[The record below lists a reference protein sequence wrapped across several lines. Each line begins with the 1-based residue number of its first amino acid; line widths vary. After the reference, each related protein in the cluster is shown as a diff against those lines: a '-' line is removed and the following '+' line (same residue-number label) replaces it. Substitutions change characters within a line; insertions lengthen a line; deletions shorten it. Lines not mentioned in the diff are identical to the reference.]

1 MTTKKLTR
9 KQRILVATTLFGMF
23 FGAGNLIFPVH
34 LGQMAG
40 SNVIPAIIGFIITAV
55 GIPIFGVAAIGVT
68 HSDGLQTLSGKV
80 GKGYGIF
87 FTCLLYLTIGPLF
100 AIPRC
105 ATVSFTTGVSP
116 MLPEAAQPLAL
127 LLFSAVFFAFVLFFS
142 LRPGKITVW
151 IGKIINPVFLLF
163 LAVLVIAALLKP
175 GASISDVA
183 PTEPYATK
191 TSAFFS
197 SFIEGYGTMDAI
209 AGLAFGIVVIDVIRR
224 MGVDNDD
231 AVAVDVLGSGVLT
244 GLLMAVIYVVTIL
257 MGTQSRGL
265 FEISDNGGI
274 ALTQIAGH
282 YFGGVGQIILAVT
295 ITFACLKTSIGL
307 VTSCSE
313 TFVKMT
319 HGKISYKLWAIL
331 FTLFSFAVS
340 NVGLSAIIEYSIPVL
355 MLIYPPA
362 TALIILAFA
371 GKLFRHDRAVY
382 LSTMIFTW
390 AAAIFDFF
398 KTLPAGVR
406 TALRLDAPVELL
418 LGGQQ
423 TFLRPVDGRVT
434 GELEA
439 DQPPQLFPLL
449 GPHHF
454 PAQSIVADLIGIG
467 ARRGIG
473 RHVLPIA
480 WHRVGEEGQA
490 IVKNR
495 GRGNQ
500 LSRVV
505 IPQKPKVSK
514 MSVLIIDHGVKD
526 KHAAKLLI
534 EGLPL
539 GLVVV
544 DAGLQATVFDDSPNG
559 DKGCVNVGEQ
569 FTF

>member
-80 GKGYGIF
+80 GRGYGIF

-105 ATVSFTTGVSP
+105 ATVSFTTGVTP
-116 MLPEAAQPLAL
+116 MLGDGSKEWLAL
-127 LLFSAVFFAFVLFFS
+127 LIFSAIFFAFVLFFS
-142 LRPGKITVW
+142 LRPGKITLW
-151 IGKIINPVFLLF
+151 IGKIINPIFLLL
-163 LAVLVIAALLKP
+163 LAVLVIAALTHP
-175 GASISDVA
+175 STSVSEV
-183 PTEPYATK
+183 EPAEAYK
-191 TSAFFS
+191 TGAFFS

-224 MGVDNDD
+224 MGVSDDN
-231 AVAVDVLGSGVLT
+231 AVAYDVLGSGVLT
-244 GLLMAVIYVVTIL
+244 GILMAVIYVVTIL

-265 FEISDNGGI
+265 FETSDNGGI

-282 YFGGVGQIILAVT
+282 YFGGVGQIILAIT

-319 HGKISYKLWAIL
+319 HGKISYPVWAVL

-362 TALIILAFA
+362 IALIALAFI
-371 GKLFRHDRAVY
+371 GKHFQHDRAVY
-382 LSTMIFTW
+382 IAVMIGTW
-390 AAAIFDFF
+390 AAAIFDCM
-398 KTLPAGVR
+398 KTLPAAVQASLHLEPLIAFADRYLPLFEKNLGW
-406 TALRLDAPVELL
+406 LL
-418 LGGQQ
+418 
-423 TFLRPVDGRVT
+423 
-434 GELEA
+434 
-439 DQPPQLFPLL
+439 
-449 GPHHF
+449 
-454 PAQSIVADLIGIG
+454 PALIGFVIG
-467 ARRGIG
+467 
-473 RHVLPIA
+473 L
-480 WHRVGEEGQA
+480 A
-490 IVKNR
+490 IH
-495 GRGNQ
+495 
-500 LSRVV
+500 LS
-505 IPQKPKVSK
+505 KKK
-514 MSVLIIDHGVKD
+514 K
-526 KHAAKLLI
+526 AA
-534 EGLPL
+534 
-539 GLVVV
+539 
-544 DAGLQATVFDDSPNG
+544 
-559 DKGCVNVGEQ
+559 
-569 FTF
+569 